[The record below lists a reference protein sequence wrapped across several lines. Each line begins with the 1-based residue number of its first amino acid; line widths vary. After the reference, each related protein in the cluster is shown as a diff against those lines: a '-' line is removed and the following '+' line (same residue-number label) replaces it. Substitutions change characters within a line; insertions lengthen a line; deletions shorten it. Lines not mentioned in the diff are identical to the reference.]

1 MSLKQMTPKEWREF
15 KGWSQSHLAN
25 VLNKKLG
32 TDYRQSHISSWEN
45 GTTTPADVGEVMKKL
60 SAGRIT
66 YIKAVS
72 DV

>member
-1 MSLKQMTPKEWREF
+1 MKTMTNKEWREF
-15 KGWSQSHLAN
+15 KGWSQKHLAA
-25 VLNKKLG
+25 VLTKKVG
-32 TDYRQSHISSWEN
+32 RDISQAHISEWEN
-45 GTTTPADVGEVMKKL
+45 GTTTPADVGEAMKKL

>member
-1 MSLKQMTPKEWREF
+1 MKPMTNKEWREF
-15 KGWSQSHLAN
+15 KGWSQKHLAS
-25 VLNKKLG
+25 VLTKKLG
-32 TDYRQSHISSWEN
+32 RAIGQSHITEWEN

-66 YIKAVS
+66 YIKAAA